1 MATIEGFDNYLIYP
15 DGKVFSIKRNIFLK
29 PDNNG
34 DRYLTVNLYKNNIGY
49 KRKVHRLVGQA
60 FIPNPENKPEIDHID
75 RTPTNNNVE
84 NLRWATRSEN
94 SQNQGVRITNKS
106 TGIKN
111 ISYCETRQR
120 YKFEKIINK
129 ITHRKY
135 FKTLD
140 ECIAYKQTYLNNNE

>member
-15 DGKVFSIKRNIFLK
+15 DGTVFSIKSDRFLK
-29 PDNNG
+29 MNKDKDG
-34 DRYLTVNLYKNNIGY
+34 YLLASLYKNNVGY

-60 FIPNPENKPEIDHID
+60 FIPNPENKPTIDHID
-75 RTPTNNNVE
+75 RNRSNNNVE

-94 SQNQGVRITNKS
+94 SQNTNKRITNKS

-111 ISYCETRQR
+111 INYYEPRNMYLFHKT
-120 YKFEKIINK
+120 INGNK
-129 ITHRKY
+129 HQKR

-140 ECIAYKQTYLNNNE
+140 EAIAYKETYLNNIV